1 MIPITHIVRASGSP
15 GCTSG
20 ASIGARLK
28 DGMPMSGVERIR
40 IKWLLTILLIAIAF
54 SSSSARAA
62 DATTVPDQAA
72 TIRRMY
78 DLVKPSLVAVK
89 YTWASE
95 LGSQELSA
103 AGVIVSDDGLVAF
116 PIGIVTPALVPD
128 DQMQKFKIVVPSETA
143 DETEIDAT
151 FQGRDER
158 TSLAFVRPNSPQK
171 WKSIKFVDSSPRI
184 GEALYSVGM
193 LPKGAGYKAVV
204 TTAIMSTRLR
214 GPVPQLLVA
223 GQLAGVGAVV
233 LDWQGR
239 AIGLVHARSL
249 GEAILDNPE
258 NPDDLPTLNNPPRM
272 FIPSS
277 EFLSNIE
284 NPPGPGNPIVI
295 PWIGCELKGLEKE
308 DAEYFGIENVPAVQ
322 VGDVVPDSPAAKAGL
337 SKLDVITRIDGKQI
351 ERGDLPIELPQIVTR
366 NIQRMSV
373 GSKVTFSVIRN
384 KGDVPKDV
392 VLTLDTRPK
401 EPQEVRRFYARDL
414 GFVAREVTFTDT
426 YRRHITAKTSG
437 VVVALLRPQAAAQAA
452 HLGMLDLITQMNGKP
467 VENLDEFKKDYLDF
481 RKDRPSDPVVLE
493 VTRLDGKE
501 QTINIQ
507 PPQSD
512 AQPGT

>member
-1 MIPITHIVRASGSP
+1 MDGIGHFRRNGRINWRLPILITA
-15 GCTSG
+15 
-20 ASIGARLK
+20 
-28 DGMPMSGVERIR
+28 
-40 IKWLLTILLIAIAF
+40 ILLAL
-54 SSSSARAA
+54 SSWPARADEA
-62 DATTVPDQAA
+62 ATVPDEAA
-72 TIRRMY
+72 TVRRMY

-158 TSLAFVRPNSPQK
+158 TSLAFVRPDSPRK
-171 WKSIKFVDSSPRI
+171 WKSIKFVDSSPRT
-184 GEALYSVGM
+184 GDPLYSVGM
-193 LPKGAGYKAVV
+193 LPKGAGYKAIV
-204 TTAIMSTRLR
+204 TAAIMSTRLR

-233 LDWQGR
+233 LDSQGR

-272 FIPSS
+272 FIPTS
-277 EFLSNIE
+277 EFLSSIE
-284 NPPGPGNPIVI
+284 TPPSPSNPIVI

-337 SKLDVITRIDGKQI
+337 SKLDVITRVDGKQI
-351 ERGDLPIELPQIVTR
+351 ERGDLPIELPEIVTR
-366 NIQRMSV
+366 YMQRMSV

-392 VLTLDTRPK
+392 VLTLDTRPR

-426 YRRHITAKTSG
+426 YRRHITAKTTG

-481 RKDRPSDPVVLE
+481 RKDRPNDPVVLE
-493 VTRLDGKE
+493 VIRLDGKE

-512 AQPGT
+512 AQPG

>member
-1 MIPITHIVRASGSP
+1 
-15 GCTSG
+15 
-20 ASIGARLK
+20 
-28 DGMPMSGVERIR
+28 
-40 IKWLLTILLIAIAF
+40 
-54 SSSSARAA
+54 
-62 DATTVPDQAA
+62 
-72 TIRRMY
+72 
-78 DLVKPSLVAVK
+78 
-89 YTWASE
+89 
-95 LGSQELSA
+95 
-103 AGVIVSDDGLVAF
+103 
-116 PIGIVTPALVPD
+116 
-128 DQMQKFKIVVPSETA
+128 MQKFKIVVPSETA

-158 TSLAFVRPNSPQK
+158 TSLAFVRPDSPRK
-171 WKSIKFVDSSPRI
+171 WKSIKFVDSSPRT

-193 LPKGAGYKAVV
+193 LPKGAGYKAIV

-223 GQLAGVGAVV
+223 GQLAAVGAVV

-258 NPDDLPTLNNPPRM
+258 NPDDLPMLNNPPRM
-272 FIPSS
+272 FIPTS
-277 EFLSNIE
+277 EFLSSIE
-284 NPPGPGNPIVI
+284 NPPSPGKPIVI

-308 DAEYFGIENVPAVQ
+308 DAEYFGIENAPAVQ

-337 SKLDVITRIDGKQI
+337 SKLDVITRLDGKQI

-366 NIQRMSV
+366 QIQRMSV
-373 GSKVTFSVIRN
+373 GSKVTFSIIRN

-392 VLTLDTRPK
+392 VLTLDTRPR

-426 YRRHITAKTSG
+426 YRRHITAKTTG

-467 VENLDEFKKDYLDF
+467 VGTLDEFKKDYLDF

-512 AQPGT
+512 AQP